1 MEFEYTCEYQW
12 TLLQS
17 DYALVNTDADLK
29 DAAFM
34 FLIRG
39 FLTSQNSLQMYSRDG
54 AARMLVRAATWT

>member
-1 MEFEYTCEYQW
+1 MNMEFEYTCEYQW

-39 FLTSQNSLQMYSRDG
+39 FLTSQE
-54 AARMLVRAATWT
+54 